1 MKLNRYFLPG
11 ISYSCASH
19 YAPGL
24 TDVSSNYHTG
34 GTVPVRYCTM
44 LRIAAGSRV
53 YIRLSFT
60 LP

>member
-24 TDVSSNYHTG
+24 TDVSSSFHPD
-34 GTVPVRYCTM
+34 GTVTVRYRTM
-44 LRIAAGSRV
+44 LSIAAGTRV
-53 YIRLSFT
+53 YIRLLVI